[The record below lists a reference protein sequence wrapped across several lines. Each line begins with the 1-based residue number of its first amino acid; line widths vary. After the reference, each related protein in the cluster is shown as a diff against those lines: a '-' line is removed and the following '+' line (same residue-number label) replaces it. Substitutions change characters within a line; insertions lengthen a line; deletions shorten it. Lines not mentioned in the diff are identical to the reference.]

1 MAEQKKLR
9 IGVLGAYRG
18 TSMISYCD
26 ASDNAEVVAIC
37 DKWPE
42 ALNRQKENYKDRDIA
57 TFKNADLY
65 IKDVKILEYLHTLCP
80 RLTLRVVL

>member
-1 MAEQKKLR
+1 MADKKKLR

-42 ALNRQKENYKDRDIA
+42 ALQRQKDNYSDRNIA
-57 TFKNADLY
+57 FYERSNQTVERAL
-65 IKDVKILEYLHTLCP
+65 P
-80 RLTLRVVL
+80 A